1 MRSKTQFLVMRGWV
15 LFFSRTEQDKG
26 SEKQVMSTEKK
37 QDEMFNMAK
46 EELTHQFKMLEQK
59 IKSLIELTESLKKVK
74 TDLLEKLQAQEET
87 LDTLAK
93 EIVSLKTESEKDGHR
108 LATLLEKV
116 DRATP
121 DMY

>member
-1 MRSKTQFLVMRGWV
+1 
-15 LFFSRTEQDKG
+15 
-26 SEKQVMSTEKK
+26 MSLEKK

-46 EELTHQFKMLEQK
+46 EEVSHQFKILEQK
-59 IKSLIELTESLKKVK
+59 IKSLIDMTEALKKVRAG
-74 TDLLEKLQAQEET
+74 LVEKLQTQEET

-93 EIVSLKTESEKDGHR
+93 EIVSLKKESEKDGHR

-116 DRATP
+116 DRATR